1 MVILITSTPYIL
13 LDKAINSFSCCP
25 LSKDTDSPILGLDKA
40 CPNGVFE
47 VKDPSR
53 YVCGK
58 GFLRQDSGQAFGKK
72 RLRITYSVVY
82 LLLGRTLV
90 GWQ

>member
-40 CPNGVFE
+40 CPNGV
-47 VKDPSR
+47 KDPYRSATL
-53 YVCGK
+53 K

-72 RLRITYSVVY
+72 TPQDDI
-82 LLLGRTLV
+82 
-90 GWQ
+90 